1 MTLRRLARRAFAAT
15 PLPEILVRRRA
26 KRFLTVLGYH
36 RILPLPGP
44 DYPFAERIVSST
56 PEEFARELRYLRDNF
71 DVISMSELLRGLRDP
86 SLLPP
91 RPAVIT
97 FDDGYADNHTY
108 ALPLLRDAGLTATFF
123 ICTGLVGTRIIPWY
137 EAWVC
142 CFKRSKAKVLDSPF
156 GGDDVPYRLDEANWT
171 ASYNRFRR
179 HMGRLP
185 WSQMPAVL
193 QRLQAATSVN
203 PDDHLTDPLFMS
215 WDAVRDMTAAGMD
228 IGGHTRTHPIL
239 ANVQDPQTLRSE
251 IVGCHEDLVDRLFKP
266 PTSFAYPWGTTEA
279 MSDEADALI
288 DQAGF
293 EISFSFIHGLAR
305 RRVGRAQRLPRVHVS
320 YGDDYQAFRF
330 EMARV
335 PVLA

>member
-1 MTLRRLARRAFAAT
+1 MTLRRLARRAFVAT

-26 KRFLTVLGYH
+26 RRLLTVLGYH
-36 RILPLPGP
+36 RVMPLPGP
-44 DYPFAERIVSST
+44 DYPFADRIVSAT

-71 DVISMSELLRGLRDP
+71 DVITMPQLLRGLREP
-86 SLLPP
+86 SLLPA

-123 ICTGLVGTRIIPWY
+123 ICTGLVGTRNIPWY

-142 CFKRSKAKVLDSPF
+142 CFKRSGAKVIDSPF
-156 GGDDVPYRLDEANWT
+156 GPGDPPYPLDEANWT

-193 QRLQAATSVN
+193 RRLREATNVN
-203 PDDHLTDPLFMS
+203 PDDHLADPLFMS
-215 WDAVRDMTAAGMD
+215 WDAVREMAAAGMD
-228 IGGHTRTHPIL
+228 VGGHTRTHPIL
-239 ANVQDPQTLRSE
+239 ANVEDPETLRDE
-251 IVGCHEDLVDRLFKP
+251 IVGCYEDLAATLTTP

-279 MSDEADALI
+279 MSAEADALI

-293 EISFSFIHGLAR
+293 EVSFSFIHGLAR
-305 RRVGRAQRLPRVHVS
+305 RGARRARRLPRVHVS
-320 YGDDYQAFRF
+320 YGDDHQAFRF

-335 PVLA
+335 PALA